1 MKVSALNVA
10 DVQIRRVGA
19 ADVESLL
26 PLCAAHAAYERL
38 AYSAE
43 GGVEELVQALAAAPP
58 KLYAWIAL
66 NGDAA
71 VGYAS
76 ATLDFSTLDRAP
88 YLHMDCLFVRDGWRG
103 RGVGRQLWRA
113 VHAVACTLG
122 CRTMQWQTP
131 EWNVDA
137 ARFYKRLGA
146 TEMIKRR
153 YVLPVTIAVS

>member
-1 MKVSALNVA
+1 MRVSALNVA
-10 DVQIRRVGA
+10 DVQIRCVGA
-19 ADVESLL
+19 ANVGSLL
-26 PLCAAHAAYERL
+26 PLCAEHAAYERL

-43 GGVEELVQALAAAPP
+43 DDIEEFVRALAATPP

-66 NGDAA
+66 NDDAA

-103 RGVGRQLWRA
+103 RGIGRQLWRA
-113 VHAVACTLG
+113 VHALACALG
-122 CRTMQWQTP
+122 CRTVQWQTP

-153 YVLPVTIAVS
+153 YVLPVTVVAS